1 MAAQPWRT
9 GKIIRIEDETA
20 STKKFWIQIPELE
33 RFDFIPGQF
42 VTLDLPIH
50 EQPNKRWRSY
60 SIASA
65 PDGTNVFELVIV
77 LMEGG
82 LGTTYLFTE
91 AAVGTEFPVRGPQGH
106 FTLPDPITTDIFMVC
121 TGTGIA
127 PFRSMIQHIHHN
139 NIPHKEIFLIYGTRK
154 CPDAL
159 YLEELLDLKQKL
171 PGFHYFPT
179 FSREQNV
186 AEGLCIGYVHGIYEQ
201 LMESQRDAPHFF
213 LCGWKEMIN
222 EARQRIQNMGVD
234 KKSIHFELYG

>member
-1 MAAQPWRT
+1 MAAQPWLT

-20 STKKFWIQIPELE
+20 STKKFWIQIAELE

-50 EQPNKRWRSY
+50 QQPNKRWRSY

-127 PFRSMIQHIHHN
+127 PFRSMIQHILHN

-154 CPDAL
+154 YPDAL

-186 AEGLCIGYVHGIYEQ
+186 AEGLYIGYVHGIYEQ
-201 LMESQRDAPHFF
+201 LMEAQRDSPQFF

-222 EARQRIQNMGVD
+222 EARQRIQHLGVD
-234 KKSIHFELYG
+234 KKAIHFELYG